1 MVGRGRTFFGVA
13 LLSILAATAVTRAQ
27 APPGPGP
34 IDRITRI
41 TYTGHIAPILIDRC
55 VECHRPGGSGPFSLL
70 TYEDAKRRAG
80 QIAEVT
86 RRRLMPPWKP
96 VAGHGGPFVGDRS
109 LSDGQI
115 EAIARW
121 VDLGA
126 PEGNPTDAPAAR
138 LFPRAERDGEP
149 DLIVQV
155 ARPYTLPADG
165 SDVFRNFVVP
175 VPLTETRCVR
185 ALEFRPGNRAV
196 HHANIMIDRT
206 RTSRRFDDQDP
217 EAGYAGPLPS
227 DAEYPDGHFLGW
239 TPGQRATFLPADMC
253 WRLEP
258 GSDLLLQVHL
268 RATGKPEAIQ
278 PVVAMTFSDRQPAR
292 IPVMLRLSRQD
303 IDIAAGE
310 RSVRITDTFELPVDV
325 EVHAVQP
332 HAHYLAR
339 DVRGFA
345 ELPDGSVRWLVHIGD
360 WDFNWQDVYRFVSPF
375 WLPRGARLVMEYTYD
390 NSSGNPR
397 NPHTPPRAVRWGQ
410 QTSDEM
416 GDLWV
421 QVLTRSDRDRAG
433 LAARARDKALRDDIV
448 GYRTMLRVSPDDA
461 ALHESLAKIYSQVG
475 RLDEALRQVEESVRL
490 KPDSAAG
497 QYNFGTA
504 LAALGRHDEA
514 VRHFMEAVR
523 LDPSLAYAHNSL
535 GVSLFALGRTDDA
548 TPRFRRALAIE
559 PAYANAHNNLG
570 KALEVSG
577 ALGEAVVHYREA
589 IRIQP
594 DNVLTLQNLGAV
606 SARLGQVGEAV
617 VLLRRALELS
627 ADSPSVAARLAW
639 VLATHDHAGRPEEAI
654 ELAES
659 AVAATGRRDAT
670 TLDILAAALAANRRF
685 DEAIGVAE
693 SALVAASRARADDL
707 ARDIRARLALY
718 RERRPYREPVSRDRP

>member
-1 MVGRGRTFFGVA
+1 MV
-13 LLSILAATAVTRAQ
+13 ATASMTRAQ
-27 APPGPGP
+27 APPGARP
-34 IDRITRI
+34 IDTI
-41 TYTGHIAPILIDRC
+41 TYTQHIAPIFIGRC

-70 TYEDAKRRAG
+70 TYEDAKRRAS

-86 RRRLMPPWKP
+86 ARRLMPPWKP
-96 VAGHGGPFVGDRS
+96 VAGRGGPFVGDRS
-109 LSDGQI
+109 LSDAQI

-121 VDLGA
+121 VDIGA
-126 PEGNPTDAPAAR
+126 PEGDPADRSVPDVAR
-138 LFPRAERDGEP
+138 EQRDGEP
-149 DLIVQV
+149 DLVVQV

-165 SDVFRNFVVP
+165 RDVFRNFVVP
-175 VPLTETRCVR
+175 VPISETRCVR

-217 EAGYAGPLPS
+217 EPGYAGPLPS

-239 TPGQRATFLPADMC
+239 TPGQRASFLPADMC

-268 RATGKPEAIQ
+268 RASGRPEAIQ
-278 PVVAMTFSDRQPAR
+278 PAVALSFSDRRPAR
-292 IPVMLRLSRQD
+292 VPVMLRLGRQD
-303 IDIAAGE
+303 IAIAAGE
-310 RSVRITDTFELPVDV
+310 RSFRITDAFELPVDA

-332 HAHYLAR
+332 HAHYRAR
-339 DVRGFA
+339 DVRAFA
-345 ELPDGSVRWLVHIGD
+345 ELPDGSIRWLIHIGD

-390 NSSGNPR
+390 NSAENAR
-397 NPHTPPRAVRWGQ
+397 NPHNPPRAVQWGQ
-410 QTSDEM
+410 QTTDEM

-448 GYRTMLRVSPDDA
+448 GYGTMLRASPDDP

-475 RLDEALRQVEESVRL
+475 QLDDALRHVEQSVRL

-497 QYNFGTA
+497 RYNLGTA
-504 LAALGRHDEA
+504 LAALGRHEEA
-514 VRHFMEAVR
+514 VRNFMESVR
-523 LDPSLAYAHNSL
+523 LDPDLAYAHNSL
-535 GVSLFALGRTDDA
+535 GVSLFALGRLDEA
-548 TPRFRRALAIE
+548 MARFRRALAIE

-577 ALGEAVVHYREA
+577 VLGDAVVHYREA

-594 DNVLTLQNLGAV
+594 DNVLTLQNLGAA
-606 SARLGQVGEAV
+606 SARLGQAGEAV
-617 VLLRRALELS
+617 ALLRRALELS

-639 VLATHDHAGRPEEAI
+639 VLATHDDGAAGRAEEAI
-654 ELAES
+654 QLAER
-659 AVAATGRRDAT
+659 AVEATGQRDAT
-670 TLDILAAALAANRRF
+670 TLDVLAAALAANGRF
-685 DEAIGVAE
+685 DEAIAVAE
-693 SALVAASRARADDL
+693 SALVAASRIRADEL
-707 ARDIRARLALY
+707 ARDIRARLDLY
-718 RERRPYREPVSRDRP
+718 RERRPYRERPASRDRP